1 MDKEKIRD
9 LARELAESITDE
21 DIDSIKKAV
30 VIADISVGFHSI
42 SSGILVNKTFAKEI
56 GIEYELSEMADELDP
71 ILEKYCTLFQEKTS
85 EYIKKDPDK
94 AGAFI
99 GKLLAIKV

>member
-9 LARELAESITDE
+9 LARELVEALTDK
-21 DIDSIKKAV
+21 DIDSIKTAV
-30 VIADISVGFHSI
+30 VTADISVGFHSI
-42 SSGILVNKTFAKEI
+42 SSGILINKTFAKEI
-56 GIEYELSEMADELDP
+56 GIEDEISEMSDELEP
-71 ILEKYCTLFQEKTS
+71 ILKKYCNLFQEKTS

-99 GKLLAIKV
+99 GKLLAEV